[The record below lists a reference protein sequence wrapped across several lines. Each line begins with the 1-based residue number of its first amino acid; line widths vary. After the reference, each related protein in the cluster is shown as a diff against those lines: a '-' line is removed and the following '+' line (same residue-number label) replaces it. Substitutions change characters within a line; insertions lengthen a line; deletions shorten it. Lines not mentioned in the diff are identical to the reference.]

1 MKQTSF
7 LGIAQEG
14 PRILLYMKIMNSVKR
29 SSAKKRDHSQV
40 LFYLGKY
47 WVWIFLVILLGG
59 FSSAPGF
66 LSLDNFQAVLANN
79 SLLLVL
85 AIGQSFVIIT
95 GGIDLSTGWVMGLAS
110 VAASLVMRQF
120 PIDSNLALVILVGF
134 ITCLLIGLLA
144 GWINGVVISKLK
156 VPPFIATLGMYGI
169 ARGLGYILSGGP
181 PVSVNHPGIGHF
193 GNGYV
198 FYHHP
203 DTGMNLFKAPAGV
216 SGLELR
222 QMTTILPYLVVYF
235 VIILVVFHLVL
246 SKTRFGQHVYAVGGS
261 KMAALRAGIPVNGI
275 LTKVYILSAIMA
287 GVAGFLYVMRYS
299 GGVAAAGDA
308 LNLNSVA
315 AVVVGGASLSGGE
328 GTLIGSLV
336 GTLIIAFIQ
345 NGLIILGIDPF
356 YQYVAVGVIIIFAV
370 LIDQIKKQG
379 GN

>member
-1 MKQTSF
+1 MKT
-7 LGIAQEG
+7 
-14 PRILLYMKIMNSVKR
+14 MKIKQKIISKQ
-29 SSAKKRDHSQV
+29 RDHTKA
-40 LFYLGKY
+40 LLYLGKY
-47 WVWIFLVILLGG
+47 WVWIFLVILIGG

-66 LSLDNFQAVLANN
+66 FSLDNFQAVLANN

-110 VAASLVMRQF
+110 VAASLIMRQF
-120 PIDSNLALVILVGF
+120 PLDANLLLVIGAG
-134 ITCLLIGLLA
+134 LLMSLIIGLLA
-144 GWINGVVISKLK
+144 GWINGIVISKLK

-181 PVSVNHPGIGHF
+181 PVSVNHPGIGQF

-198 FYHHP
+198 FYFHP
-203 DTGMNLFKAPAGV
+203 DTGTNLFKVPEGI

-222 QMTTILPYLVVYF
+222 QMSTFLPYLVVYF
-235 VIILVVFHLVL
+235 LIILVIFHLVL
-246 SKTRFGQHVYAVGGS
+246 SKTRFGQHVYAVGGN
-261 KMAALRAGIPVNGI
+261 KMAALRAGIPVDKI
-275 LTKVYILSAIMA
+275 LTQVYILSAVMA
-287 GVAGFLYVMRYS
+287 SVAGFLYVMRYS

-315 AVVVGGASLSGGE
+315 AVVVGGASLNGGE
-328 GTLIGSLV
+328 GTIIGTLA

-370 LIDQIKKQG
+370 LIDQIKRQG
-379 GN
+379 VK